1 MRHQLTVRDVTPD
14 LHKRLLAVAAS
25 RGESLNRT
33 VLSILEQA
41 VGSDERRQRLER
53 YATWGEEEAQEF
65 EKNLAFQRQIDEEA
79 WR

>member
-1 MRHQLTVRDVTPD
+1 MSRQLTVRDVKPD
-14 LHKRLLAVAAS
+14 LHDRLRAVAES

-41 VGSDERRQRLER
+41 VGSDERRKRLER
-53 YATWGEEEAQEF
+53 YATWTEEQAKEF
-65 EKNLAFQRQIDEEA
+65 DDNLAFQRQIDDEA